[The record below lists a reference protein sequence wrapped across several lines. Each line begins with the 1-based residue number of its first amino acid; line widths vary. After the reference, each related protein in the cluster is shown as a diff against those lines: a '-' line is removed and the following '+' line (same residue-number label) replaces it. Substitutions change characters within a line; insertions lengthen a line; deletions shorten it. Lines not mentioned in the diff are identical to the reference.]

1 MFRHGRQ
8 QPLIA
13 TLPPPG
19 PQERRPRR
27 GQSPALGLSLLVNV
41 ALLLLMAYHGFVGGR
56 GSIEQQPAVAT
67 QAVAAGGAA
76 LEAAGGGASGTAAAA
91 GWASQGSAAAAEE
104 LLEGIHT
111 DAAVGGRIASPAHKI
126 FTSQALRSAA
136 AAQRA
141 RPACAATSYAHHR
154 EPVHAGRP
162 CRACY
167 HASGSTSSRQAQ
179 QAQQQRPAPQAAPGT
194 G

>member
-1 MFRHGRQ
+1 MFRHSRQ

-19 PQERRPRR
+19 AQERRPRR

-76 LEAAGGGASGTAAAA
+76 LEAAGGGASDSAAAAA
-91 GWASQGSAAAAEE
+91 GASKGSAAAAEE
-104 LLEGIHT
+104 LLEGIHA
-111 DAAVGGRIASPAHKI
+111 DAVVGGSNASPAWKTFI
-126 FTSQALRSAA
+126 SQALHRVALQTASAPP
-136 AAQRA
+136 AQ
-141 RPACAATSYAHHR
+141 PPHMLTIT
-154 EPVHAGRP
+154 RP
-162 CRACY
+162 CCT
-167 HASGSTSSRQAQ
+167 SGFQM
-179 QAQQQRPAPQAAPGT
+179 PAHP
-194 G
+194 